1 MKIYNLT
8 IVYDE
13 NTDEIEYI
21 EESVDGVQKEVDYFE
36 AIANDE
42 YEMSTTLDILRQ
54 VKEKAKA

>member
-36 AIANDE
+36 AIAHDE
-42 YEMSTTLDILRQ
+42 YEMSTTLDIFRQ